1 MPRHAFRRA
10 LPPTLAASLLAA
22 TLLAAPVAAETL
34 YGCSG
39 LAGGHYMASVEGRD
53 GVLFRI
59 DPALKNDHPMEPET
73 VEDLA
78 QLTRTLAAK
87 GTALIVVPVPEKSLA
102 MPRFLS
108 QDTVDFGFDYSLATT
123 VFLDKLDRLH
133 TAGVR
138 VVDIRADMV
147 RADKVN
153 PDGPLPYFKTD
164 PRLTAEGARIA
175 ATAIAAAIAK
185 VPGIDDLAKSRFE
198 SEATG
203 TSVVDSPARL
213 IRQRHCAEA
222 LPEAETETYR
232 TTRTYTAEG
241 AQGIIALLGSEYS
254 DTPQANFAGFL
265 AQESGLDVIQYS
277 VPGGGAFA
285 AISTYL
291 TSAEFQSARP
301 SILVWEFPQSEAP
314 GLYDDQPM
322 QELIAAAGGTC
333 SLELEV
339 QRDEDRPD
347 RVSVDLAALDP
358 EADYMLFV
366 DSGGAPAWA
375 ARFAYSNDAG
385 EIRHRD
391 IDRHKAQVPTGR
403 FYTPM
408 TGLWPG
414 GAASVEVT
422 LDVPFGDKIEVR
434 ACQR

>member
-1 MPRHAFRRA
+1 MPRHVLKRA
-10 LPPTLAASLLAA
+10 LTPVLATPLLAA
-22 TLLAAPVAAETL
+22 TLLAVPVAAETL

-39 LAGGHYMASVEGRD
+39 LAGGHFMASVEGRD

-78 QLTRTLAAK
+78 ELTRALAAK

-108 QDTVDFGFDYSLATT
+108 QDTVDFGFDYALATT
-123 VFLDKLDRLH
+123 VFLDKLDRLQ

-138 VVDIRADMV
+138 AVDIRAEMV
-147 RADKVN
+147 RKGKLA

-175 ATAIAAAIAK
+175 ATAIAAAITE
-185 VPGIDDLAKSRFE
+185 VPGIDDLAKNRFE
-198 SEATG
+198 SEPTG
-203 TSVVDSPARL
+203 KTVVTSPARL
-213 IRQRHCAEA
+213 IRQRHCAEP

-241 AQGIIALLGSEYS
+241 AQGVIALLGSEYS

-322 QELIAAAGGTC
+322 QELIAAAQDTC
-333 SLELEV
+333 SLQLEA
-339 QRDEDRPD
+339 QRDTDRPD
-347 RVSVDLAALDP
+347 TVTVDLAALDP
-358 EADYMLFV
+358 EANYMLFV
-366 DSGGAPAWA
+366 DSGGAAAWA
-375 ARFAYSNDAG
+375 ARFAFANDAG
-385 EIRHRD
+385 ETRHRD
-391 IDRHKAQVPTGR
+391 IDRHPAQVPTGR

-408 TGLWPG
+408 TGLWTD

-422 LDVPFGDKIEVR
+422 LDVPFGDKTEVR